1 MSDNIYCTLFNHSY
15 LDKGLVLVDSLEKY
29 AKDYKLYIFAMDQK
43 TYDVLSDINNKNVI
57 PLNVIDLEDEQLK
70 NIKKERS
77 FAEYCWTWTPLSIKY
92 VLEKCNEQI
101 CTYIDAD
108 MYFYS
113 DPSILIDEM
122 RNDNCDVLIVEHRFP
137 SYETNLIK
145 EVGRFCVEFNTFINN
160 ENGMKTLNKW
170 CDDCIN
176 ECSYNKGEKTHGD
189 QMYLE
194 EWPDL
199 YSWVHILNNVGGGV
213 APWNT
218 MRYVFS
224 KENNKFNVYDKETS
238 VENELVFVH
247 FQNIRY
253 LPFGFVN
260 INLYKKDRFLKK
272 NIYKVYVYELYKKRQ
287 MLKKQ
292 YGIKFS
298 MKKSTYKN
306 PILKFIQNYIMPFK
320 IRHLSNIIRQRGR

>member
-29 AKDYKLYIFAMDQK
+29 AIDYKLYIFAMDQK
-43 TYDVLSDINNKNVI
+43 TYDVLRSINNKNVI

-70 NIKKERS
+70 EIKKERS

-92 VLEKCNEQI
+92 VLEKYKEHI

-113 DPSILIDEM
+113 NPEILINEM
-122 RNDNCDVLIVEHRFP
+122 RANNCDVLIVEHRFP
-137 SYETNLIK
+137 SYDVTSEAK
-145 EVGRFCVEFNTFINN
+145 VGRFCVEFNTFLNN
-160 ENGMKTLNKW
+160 ENGLKTLNKW
-170 CDDCIN
+170 CNDCIN

-189 QMYLE
+189 QKYLE
-194 EWPDL
+194 DWPNQ
-199 YSWVHILNNVGGGV
+199 YSWVHILKNIGGGV
-213 APWNT
+213 APWNS
-218 MRYVFS
+218 MRYNFS
-224 KENNKFNVYDKETS
+224 LENNVFYVEENGDKKDT
-238 VENELVFVH
+238 LVFYH

-253 LPFGFVN
+253 LPFGLVN
-260 INLYKKDRFLKK
+260 INILKKNKFLKK
-272 NIYKVYVYELYKKRQ
+272 NIYQKYLGCLFVKRKY
-287 MLKKQ
+287 LKKM

-320 IRHLSNIIRQRGR
+320 IRNISNITRQKGR